1 VEHSTAVEPV
11 QQPLALQG
19 AEVPAHGHLRGA
31 DERGEVLVAGR
42 DSMPCLTDE
51 LALGVMRRAWECG
64 VRVPD
69 DLAVVGFDD
78 IEDGRYARP
87 SLTTVW
93 PDKSLRHVTW
103 PYPQTE
109 ARTSRPWIAA
119 SPGLHRRPFTGPPW
133 PA

>member
-51 LALGVMRRAWECG
+51 LALGVMRRAWERG

-87 SLTTVW
+87 SLTTVS
-93 PDKSLRHVTW
+93 PDKRALADVAVDRLLALVGGSV
-103 PYPQTE
+103 QT
-109 ARTSRPWIAA
+109 ARSTITP
-119 SPGLHRRPFTGPPW
+119 HRLVVRESSG
-133 PA
+133 